1 MKTKKKLK
9 STLIFIIFLAGSYI
23 VFYHLGRWIAIGVIL
38 QVLSFYLL
46 ARLDIKSYAEKK
58 DKEYQDHDKKER

>member
-1 MKTKKKLK
+1 
-9 STLIFIIFLAGSYI
+9 
-23 VFYHLGRWIAIGVIL
+23 LGRWIAIGVIL